1 MYHGGSSKDEM
12 IKDPP
17 LTGNSI
23 PSPVFSI
30 QNQIFISFIT
40 NGNGNGIGFT
50 AKITFG
56 NVINKSKFKLC
67 IILH

>member
-30 QNQIFISFIT
+30 QNQVFICFKN
-40 NGNGNGIGFT
+40 NGNENATGFT

-56 NVINKSKFKLC
+56 NVINKS
-67 IILH
+67 